1 MSKYPLL
8 TSPIKIG
15 SKTLKHR
22 MVAAPIYCG
31 PFALMPFFSDVLF
44 NGIVTR
50 AEGGSAEV
58 IVGETAVDFEHA
70 NREPF
75 PPVDYSVHSGP
86 TFDRLKEIAARCK
99 AAGAVTLI
107 ELSHCGRSRMDIPG
121 MGFAIGPS
129 EGKNEDGTDVV
140 PMDRALMDQCINS
153 FINCAKF
160 MRAAG
165 YEGVMIHAGHGWLLH
180 QFLSPLHN
188 HRTDEYGGS
197 MENRARFPLELFK
210 ALREAMGKDFL
221 IEMRIS
227 GEECQPGGT
236 AAEDMAEFCAMVQDY
251 IDIIHVSVGT
261 YRNPILSGEFSS
273 LYQPHGLNAPAAKV
287 IKAAVKIPV
296 ALVGGINSP
305 EQGEQLLADGVCDLI
320 SLGRQ
325 LTADPDF
332 PNKVMEG
339 RQDDI
344 AKCIRCFRCFAGP
357 LEGVIEDPTSMFGC
371 SVNPKAF
378 FFDRDVL
385 DSKPAASRKVLI
397 IGGGIAGMQAAL
409 TAAERGHQVTLCER
423 SHQLGGLLHFADTD
437 QYKVDLG
444 DFLDLMITR
453 VNNSNVTVKL
463 NCEVNPKDIAAYG
476 ADAVIIAVGSHPLT
490 PEIPGIEN
498 TIRAIDVYGK
508 EDELGNFVIMLGG
521 GLAGCEVGL
530 HLAKLGKKVTV
541 LKRSEKLAPDGYAM
555 HRLGM
560 LDEMSRM
567 LQAHTGVTPIEIA
580 KGFVTTVDSE
590 GNTKVWAAD
599 TIVNAMGMAP
609 NPSEDLVKAAGN
621 AKVAVIG
628 DCNGAF
634 KVYDCVLEAYIA
646 AMNIL

>member
-15 SKTLKHR
+15 SKIFKHR

-75 PPVDYSVHSGP
+75 PPVDYSVHAGP
-86 TFDRLKEIAARCK
+86 TFDRLKEIADRCK

-129 EGKNEDGTDVV
+129 EGKNEDGTDVI
-140 PMDRALMDQCINS
+140 PMDRALMDQCIDS

-160 MRAAG
+160 MQAAG
-165 YEGVMIHAGHGWLLH
+165 YEGVMIHAGHGWLIH

-210 ALREAMGKDFL
+210 AMREAMGPDFL

-236 AAEDMAEFCAMVQDY
+236 TAEDMAEFCAMVQDY
-251 IDIIHVSVGT
+251 IDIVHVSVGT

-332 PNKVMEG
+332 PNKVVEG

-344 AKCIRCFRCFAGP
+344 AKCCRCFRCFAGP
-357 LEGVIEDPTSMFGC
+357 LEGVIEDPTTMFGC

-378 FFDRDVL
+378 FFDREVL
-385 DSKPAASRKVLI
+385 DSKPAASRNVLI

-409 TAAERGHQVTLCER
+409 TAAERGHQVTLCEK

-444 DFLDLMITR
+444 AFLKLMITR

-463 NCEVNPKDIAAYG
+463 NCDVKPEDIASYE

-490 PEIPGIEN
+490 PEIPGVEN
-498 TIRAIDVYGK
+498 TVRAIDVYGK
-508 EDELGNFVIMLGG
+508 EEELGEYVIMLGG
-521 GLAGCEVGL
+521 GLVGCEVGL

-567 LQAHTGVTPIEIA
+567 LQAHTGVTPVEIS

-590 GNTKVWAAD
+590 GETKVWAAD
-599 TIVNAMGMAP
+599 SIINAMGMAP
-609 NPSEDLVKAAGN
+609 NPTEDLVKAAGD
-621 AKVAVIG
+621 AKVFVIG

-634 KVYDCVLEAYIA
+634 KVYDCVLEAFTA

>member
-15 SKTLKHR
+15 SKTFKHR

-86 TFDRLKEIAARCK
+86 TFDRLKEIADRCK

-140 PMDRALMDQCINS
+140 PMDRALMDQCIDS

-165 YEGVMIHAGHGWLLH
+165 YEGVMVHAGHGWLLH

-210 ALREAMGKDFL
+210 ALREAMGDDFL

-227 GEECQPGGT
+227 GEECQEGGT
-236 AAEDMAEFCAMVQDY
+236 TAEDMAQFCAMVQDY
-251 IDIIHVSVGT
+251 IDIVHVSVGT

-339 RQDDI
+339 REDDI

-378 FFDRDVL
+378 FFDREVL

-409 TAAERGHQVTLCER
+409 TAAERGHQVTLCEK

-437 QYKVDLG
+437 RYKVDLG
-444 DFLDLMITR
+444 AFLDLMITR

-463 NCEVNPKDIAAYG
+463 NCEVKPEDIAAYG
-476 ADAVIIAVGSHPLT
+476 ADAVIVAVGSHPLT
-490 PEIPGIEN
+490 PDIPGIEH
-498 TIRAIDVYGK
+498 TVRAIDVYGK
-508 EDELGNFVIMLGG
+508 EDTLGQSVVMLGG
-521 GLAGCEVGL
+521 GLVGCEVGL

-567 LQAHTGVTPIEIA
+567 LQAHTGVTPTEIG
-580 KGFVTTVDSE
+580 KGFVTTVDAE
-590 GNTKVWAAD
+590 GNTKVWSAD
-599 TIVNAMGMAP
+599 SIVNAMGMAP

-634 KVYDCVLEAYIA
+634 KVYDCVLQAFTA